1 MDTKMKITCEIT
13 NLLKDEKATLA
24 EATLSLNGTPVI
36 TTTGRAICNPND
48 RFDEGAGVKIA
59 TARAKMK
66 AYNKLYKTLSNYED
80 ELYGLLDYIDDNM
93 DKIDNRLADCQDTIN
108 DNAYADEEADD
119 DDGDETS
126 PCTAHLNHRPLAGTR
141 TIDISPCT
149 AHLKNLISIFK
160 SL

>member
-1 MDTKMKITCEIT
+1 MLKIACEIT

-24 EATLSLNGTPVI
+24 EATLSLDGTPVI

-66 AYNKLYKTLSNYED
+66 AYNKLYKMLSNYED
-80 ELYGLLDYIDDNM
+80 ELYGLLDYIDGNM
-93 DKIDNRLADCQDTIN
+93 DKIDDRLADCQDTIN

-119 DDGDETS
+119 DDDSDDGDETS
-126 PCTAHLNHRPLAGTR
+126 PTDPLDVPADNPAPATASAPIAT
-141 TIDISPCT
+141 DSDE
-149 AHLKNLISIFK
+149 KDE
-160 SL
+160 

>member
-1 MDTKMKITCEIT
+1 MLKIACEIT

-24 EATLSLNGTPVI
+24 EATLSLDGTPVI

-66 AYNKLYKTLSNYED
+66 AYNKLYKMLSNYED

-93 DKIDNRLADCQDTIN
+93 DKIDDRLADCQDTIN

-119 DDGDETS
+119 DDDSDDGDETS
-126 PCTAHLNHRPLAGTR
+126 PTDPLDVPADNPAPATASAPIAT
-141 TIDISPCT
+141 DSDE
-149 AHLKNLISIFK
+149 KDE
-160 SL
+160 